1 MLITS
6 KRSSG
11 FKDKSLPAFDSFG
24 CIASCKARRQGFF
37 GVGNFIVAGLF
48 AVCASLLP
56 GSAGA
61 SDLPPVAHA
70 PIKPIAAPAQAS
82 VFQPARPA
90 EWAVTLFGGLSNKS
104 VFTSIIF
111 TPWETQFEDTQLLAG
126 AISKRVYEFSESSL
140 LGPHWFVDLE
150 VGAGKRFG
158 NSKAGEFW
166 TALYVKYDN
175 FYWSDTV
182 YTTVGFSTGLNY
194 ATSISALEVRK
205 SGNNK
210 GSKLLHYFA
219 PEITFANPDYK
230 DFEIVTRFH
239 HRSGV
244 FGLFNGVDGGSTF
257 VTLGIRQHF

>member
-1 MLITS
+1 MLLTS
-6 KRSSG
+6 KRLLDFG
-11 FKDKSLPAFDSFG
+11 CKVLPAIGFSR
-24 CIASCKARRQGFF
+24 CAARRWPSGQGFA
-37 GVGNFIVAGLF
+37 GARQVIMAGLF
-48 AVCASLLP
+48 AASAALFS

-70 PIKPIAAPAQAS
+70 PIKPIVAPNS

-90 EWAVTLFGGLSNKS
+90 EWAATVFGGLSNKS
-104 VFTSIIF
+104 VFTGILL
-111 TPWETQFEDTQLLAG
+111 TPWDTEFEDTQLLAG
-126 AISKRVYEFSESSL
+126 AISKRVYEFSENSL

-150 VGAGKRFG
+150 IGAGKRFG

-175 FYWSDTV
+175 FFWSDTV
-182 YTTVGFSTGLNY
+182 YTTVGFSTGVNY
-194 ATSISALEVRK
+194 ATSISALERKK
-205 SGNNK
+205 SGNGK

-219 PEITFANPDYK
+219 PEITFAHPDYK
-230 DFEIVTRFH
+230 DFEVVTRFH